1 MGPDFG
7 PNSLIFLFFNRFF
20 ESDKATE
27 NRIPNLGKLERWD
40 YLNMLSPFWDP
51 TRKFDFPQCQ
61 LQDKYRTPVISTQIW
76 NTIHFGAELTNTGFY
91 PRQMLNSDLTNTDNS
106 GWTNTDNCPQNPITV
121 PKPLPLAHCTILRR
135 NL

>member
-1 MGPDFG
+1 MCPDLG

-20 ESDKATE
+20 ESDTATE

-121 PKPLPLAHCTILRR
+121 PKPLPWAHCTILRR